1 MKDAAGK
8 TRMKRQDNEF
18 SHIARLDEI
27 EAGTSTTITLEAGP
41 DERAALAKRLSL
53 LTLDRLRAELR
64 LRRIRNGLRI
74 SGRVRAK
81 GSQACVVTLEPVAF
95 TLDEPVELALYR
107 ADALA
112 REEERLGEAQWRQT
126 LDLDLLEGDEVD
138 VGEIVAQT
146 LSLALPAYP
155 RAPHADEV
163 MRRYAPET
171 TSATDA
177 DGSQPVGGGRANPF
191 AKLAKLL
198 TDEKKSE
205 K

>member
-1 MKDAAGK
+1 
-8 TRMKRQDNEF
+8 MKRQDNEF
-18 SHIARLDEI
+18 SHVARLDEL
-27 EAGTSTTITLEAGP
+27 ETGAPTAITLEAGP

-53 LTLDRLRAELR
+53 LALDRLHAELR
-64 LRRIRNGLRI
+64 LRRIKDGLRI
-74 SGRVRAK
+74 SGRVQAT

-112 REEERLGEAQWRQT
+112 REEERLGEAQWQQA

-163 MRRYAPET
+163 MRRYAPEGT
-171 TSATDA
+171 GATDA
-177 DGSQPVGGGRANPF
+177 QDAASAQPGGGRPANPF
-191 AKLAKLL
+191 AKLADLL
-198 TDEKKSE
+198 AGEKKDKE
-205 K
+205 